1 MKKNYEKI
9 LPTYICDIQ
18 EINNLSKVMFMSNFP
33 HHQFIL
39 CTSGT
44 GKICTENNIEQTV
57 SKGDIV
63 FINSSILFSLR
74 QQENFSIKRI
84 AFNGNFVT
92 NYLQYFDFNPAVVFV
107 PKSNDVFNA
116 FNIAYD
122 GYMHD
127 KDDIQNSVNMYK
139 LIGERGES
147 YDC

>member
-18 EINNLSKVMFMSNFP
+18 EINNLSKVMFMNNFP

-63 FINSSILFSLR
+63 FINSLTSFGQNNRLSAKNDSLLFYLFSILY
-74 QQENFSIKRI
+74 SIVAASARFI
-84 AFNGNFVT
+84 LLFGSIV
-92 NYLQYFDFNPAVVFV
+92 L
-107 PKSNDVFNA
+107 S
-116 FNIAYD
+116 
-122 GYMHD
+122 
-127 KDDIQNSVNMYK
+127 S
-139 LIGERGES
+139 
-147 YDC
+147 

>member
-1 MKKNYEKI
+1 MKKNYEKF

-84 AFNGNFVT
+84 ASVSYT
-92 NYLQYFDFNPAVVFV
+92 HLASLQLTRSLLSHTTMLFEPCCAAAVQLF
-107 PKSNDVFNA
+107 F
-116 FNIAYD
+116 
-122 GYMHD
+122 
-127 KDDIQNSVNMYK
+127 K
-139 LIGERGES
+139 L
-147 YDC
+147 

>member
-9 LPTYICDIQ
+9 LPSYICDIQ
-18 EINNLSKVMFMSNFP
+18 EINNLSKVMFMNNFP

-84 AFNGNFVT
+84 ALQIISNTLILT
-92 NYLQYFDFNPAVVFV
+92 NPLFLFRKATKFLTHLILRMTAICTIKTIYKILLICTILSVYAVKVMFHQNPLF
-107 PKSNDVFNA
+107 
-116 FNIAYD
+116 
-122 GYMHD
+122 
-127 KDDIQNSVNMYK
+127 
-139 LIGERGES
+139 
-147 YDC
+147 

>member
-9 LPTYICDIQ
+9 LPSYICDIQ
-18 EINNLSKVMFMSNFP
+18 EINNLSKVMFMNNFP

-84 AFNGNFVT
+84 SLQIISNTLILT
-92 NYLQYFDFNPAVVFV
+92 NPLFLFRKATKFLTHLILRMTAICTIKTIYKILLICTILSVYAVKVMFHQNPLF
-107 PKSNDVFNA
+107 
-116 FNIAYD
+116 
-122 GYMHD
+122 
-127 KDDIQNSVNMYK
+127 
-139 LIGERGES
+139 
-147 YDC
+147 

>member
-9 LPTYICDIQ
+9 LPSYICDIQ
-18 EINNLSKVMFMSNFP
+18 EINNLSKVMFMNNFP

-92 NYLQYFDFNPAVVFV
+92 NPLFLFRKATKFLTHLILRMTAICTIKTIYKILLICTILSVYAVKVMFHQNPLF
-107 PKSNDVFNA
+107 
-116 FNIAYD
+116 
-122 GYMHD
+122 
-127 KDDIQNSVNMYK
+127 
-139 LIGERGES
+139 
-147 YDC
+147 

>member
-1 MKKNYEKI
+1 MKKNYEKF

-74 QQENFSIKRI
+74 QQENFSIK
-84 AFNGNFVT
+84 
-92 NYLQYFDFNPAVVFV
+92 
-107 PKSNDVFNA
+107 
-116 FNIAYD
+116 AYC
-122 GYMHD
+122 
-127 KDDIQNSVNMYK
+127 V
-139 LIGERGES
+139 
-147 YDC
+147 

>member
-1 MKKNYEKI
+1 MKKNYEKF

-63 FINSSILFSLR
+63 FINSSNSVFRSDSKK
-74 QQENFSIKRI
+74 NFFYK
-84 AFNGNFVT
+84 AYCVNGNFVT
-92 NYLQYFDFNPAVVFV
+92 NYLQYFDFNPSRCFCSE
-107 PKSNDVFNA
+107 KQRRF
-116 FNIAYD
+116 
-122 GYMHD
+122 
-127 KDDIQNSVNMYK
+127 
-139 LIGERGES
+139 
-147 YDC
+147 

>member
-18 EINNLSKVMFMSNFP
+18 GNKQSFKGYVYEQLSAPSI
-33 HHQFIL
+33 HL

-84 AFNGNFVT
+84 VFNGNFVT
-92 NYLQYFDFNPAVVFV
+92 NY
-107 PKSNDVFNA
+107 SNTLILTKQLFLFRKA
-116 FNIAYD
+116 TKFLTHLILRMTAICTI
-122 GYMHD
+122 
-127 KDDIQNSVNMYK
+127 KTIYK
-139 LIGERGES
+139 P
-147 YDC
+147 C